1 MLSQS
6 RQSSL
11 PMVRATM
18 APPQEADDATLVHKL
33 LDEHPHAARLIW
45 QRFAPMV
52 HRVLRRSLGPDD
64 AVEDLAQEV
73 FVCVFQKVSMLRE
86 AQALRAFV
94 MAVTIFTAS
103 KERRRRW
110 SRPRQRWERLLTD
123 PAQLVSD
130 QHIESREALRRLL
143 LILDRINVQDRA
155 AFALRFIE
163 GMPLESVATAL
174 DVSVA
179 TAKRRVSRARSRVA
193 LLAAR
198 DTALVEYL
206 SCSQCDTG

>member
-1 MLSQS
+1 MFSPS
-6 RQSSL
+6 SQSSL
-11 PMVRATM
+11 PTQLATM
-18 APPQEADDATLVHKL
+18 TPPQEADDATLVHKL
-33 LDEHPHAARLIW
+33 IDEHPHAARLIW

-52 HRVLRRSLGPDD
+52 HGILRRSLGPDD

-73 FVCVFQKVSMLRE
+73 FLCVFQRASTLRK

-94 MAVTIFTAS
+94 MTVTVFTAS
-103 KERRRRW
+103 QERRRRW
-110 SRPRQRWERLLTD
+110 SRPRQRWQWQLTG
-123 PAQLVSD
+123 PGQLVSN
-130 QHIESREALRRLL
+130 QHIESREALRRFL
-143 LILDRINVQDRA
+143 LILDRINVQDRT
-155 AFALRFIE
+155 AFALRFVE
-163 GMPLESVATAL
+163 GMPIESVATAL